1 MGRPLEMD
9 ATATPNNNS
18 STSWVDYWVDN
29 TNYCAFFG
37 WDDESASPGT
47 RNGCCGSNCCL
58 GGDTDLN
65 IHRASKSSKGYS
77 KAMMSPS
84 LRMSSISDND
94 SDQDRTAD
102 FAAQHDAFLDSLLR
116 EQQEQLMRASSVRS
130 LGSGPT
136 NGSDERLRTS
146 ESTGNSGLNSSSS
159 PGISTT
165 HSWTLSPTSSN
176 DSLSDCGAESNN
188 KSSSTNSFARKR
200 RRGLLLVAT
209 PRISNSSWAVGN
221 SQQEKPPLSGNGH
234 RHPSVTRSS
243 SERVLWSSKSSSL
256 STSTSAVGAK
266 QPESFLHQAV
276 RLQKDKGKGS
286 EVGSEIC
293 AKGIPAC
300 VGKLRQKMQLLTEHC
315 CVQTGDSAGKGTAF
329 VATSTGA
336 VASMKRRNAIVSER
350 HPNFIETRSL
360 LTIRMGFLSMS
371 YGILLRWDTGKTGLV
386 TVVVLRKNCH
396 DSFYKRSSTLQNPQA
411 SFSPSRSNMTS
422 VTNSGSLP
430 RSLTPNSVSPATSMD
445 EDEEIIRLNQSP
457 YLIPR
462 PPVFSPS
469 EIIVSVLYANGLNKK
484 SHWTVQLQL
493 GDQIENIL
501 LSYDGALMTPK
512 LGGPLRYTMPSSS
525 AFAKSS
531 SPSITSGAI
540 DAVLEIRLLEHKVRR
555 KTRVLRCSMVLP
567 LCSLEAVGSSTANNS
582 SSASTSVP
590 TPTQLRIPC
599 PDGGAIQLEASLV
612 SDEAIWQREE
622 LAARQNQ
629 QEQRLWWKKSHSSRS
644 PVTVVDIEGSN
655 NNSSPSSWD
664 WLCCALC

>member
-1 MGRPLEMD
+1 MD
-9 ATATPNNNS
+9 TTTVARTKSDT
-18 STSWVDYWVDN
+18 TSWVDYWVDN

-37 WDDESASPGT
+37 WDEDPGT
-47 RNGCCGSNCCL
+47 RPGCCGVSNCCL
-58 GGDTDLN
+58 GDTDGTVHPTLTLPN
-65 IHRASKSSKGYS
+65 GYS
-77 KAMMSPS
+77 KA
-84 LRMSSISDND
+84 RMSQTFRRSSITDD
-94 SDQDRTAD
+94 GFDPDLLDD
-102 FAAQHDAFLDSLLR
+102 FAARHDGFLDSLLR
-116 EQQEQLMRASSVRS
+116 EQQEQLLRASSVRS
-130 LGSGPT
+130 LSSVNN
-136 NGSDERLRTS
+136 NGLEETLRSSD
-146 ESTGNSGLNSSSS
+146 STGNSGLNSSVPS
-159 PGISTT
+159 ISTT

-176 DSLSDCGAESNN
+176 DSLSDSGVE
-188 KSSSTNSFARKR
+188 SSSKSNHSFPRKR

-209 PRISNSSWAVGN
+209 PRIGNVSSLGAN
-221 SQQEKPPLSGNGH
+221 PTQEKPPLSGSGSRNPTAL
-234 RHPSVTRSS
+234 RHS
-243 SERVLWSSKSSSL
+243 SERVLKPSKSSSL
-256 STSTSAVGAK
+256 STSGSSSAVGTK
-266 QPESFLHQAV
+266 SPESFLHPAV

-315 CVQTGDSAGKGTAF
+315 CVQTGDGVGKGSAI

-336 VASMKRRNAIVSER
+336 VASMKRRNAIVSEH
-350 HPNFIETRSL
+350 HPNFVETRSL
-360 LTIRMGFLSMS
+360 LTVRMGFLSMS

-396 DSFYKRSSTLQNPQA
+396 DSFYKRTTTIQNPRF
-411 SFSPSRSNMTS
+411 SFPPSRVPMTS
-422 VTNSGSLP
+422 ATSSGSCIR
-430 RSLTPNSVSPATSMD
+430 RSSTPNSVSPATSMD
-445 EDEEIIRLNQSP
+445 DDDDEIVRLNQSP

-469 EIIVSVLYANGLNKK
+469 EIIVSVLYATGLNKK

-501 LSYDGALMTPK
+501 LSHDGTMMTPK

-525 AFAKSS
+525 SAAKST
-531 SPSITSGAI
+531 SPTITSGAI

-567 LCSLEAVGSSTANNS
+567 LSSLEAVGSSTASNS
-582 SSASTSVP
+582 TPTSVP

-629 QEQRLWWKKSHSSRS
+629 QEQRLWWNKSGAAHS
-644 PVTVVDIEGSN
+644 PVTVMDTERSS
-655 NNSSPSSWD
+655 NSSASSWD
-664 WLCCALC
+664 WLCCGALC